1 MSRGGQTIV
10 GLIIGL
16 ASRARYTLFDEPSL
30 GLDAAHRDLFYQ
42 LVLEDWERHPRTI
55 IISTHLI
62 DEVTNLFEEVIIL
75 KEEKILL
82 QEEVPHLMDKAR
94 YLTGQEEELLSLV
107 DPDRILNMDRFGSS
121 SVRAGFFG
129 SLDSAAEKSLKDKQ
143 IEISPMPLQK
153 LFIYLTEG
161 QPEGEVM

>member
-10 GLIIGL
+10 GLIISL

-42 LVLEDWERHPRTI
+42 LVLEDWERYPRTI

-82 QEEVPHLMDKAR
+82 
-94 YLTGQEEELLSLV
+94 
-107 DPDRILNMDRFGSS
+107 
-121 SVRAGFFG
+121 
-129 SLDSAAEKSLKDKQ
+129 
-143 IEISPMPLQK
+143 
-153 LFIYLTEG
+153 
-161 QPEGEVM
+161 